1 MRDVFWFSFAR
12 LSTDRMVFLRGL
24 RFGELFASSQ
34 PRAGLQ
40 DKDRNHFYA
49 ETL

>member
-1 MRDVFWFSFAR
+1 VRDVFWLSFAIP
-12 LSTDRMVFLRGL
+12 STDRMAFLGGL
-24 RFGELFASSQ
+24 RFDELFASSQ

-40 DKDRNHFYA
+40 NRDRNHFCA